1 MDENKMDL
9 FDGFELTDDML
20 ESVAG
25 GYELPEYHKNML
37 RYCVSKMK
45 AENMTL
51 EQFIVYL
58 RDDSPFGAYPDVL
71 EAAIT
76 FAREVW

>member
-1 MDENKMDL
+1 
-9 FDGFELTDDML
+9 
-20 ESVAG
+20 
-25 GYELPEYHKNML
+25 
-37 RYCVSKMK
+37 
-45 AENMTL
+45 MTL
-51 EQFIVYL
+51 EQLIVYL